1 MEGEAMSGYILNNLR
16 LKLLAIFFSIALWF
30 FVGGQRDAQVGFLME
45 VDLAGAP
52 QDMVM
57 VGERPGQVEVRL
69 SGPQGFINNLSPSQV
84 QIMLD
89 VGSAKEGKN
98 TYRIES
104 HDIIVPRGIEVVNV
118 SPNSFDVRFERLIAV
133 MLPVRVNFAGTPA
146 MGYQAI
152 NLKAEPSDVKV
163 FGNKTAVANIKRIYT
178 RLVDIEGFD
187 STRNLQV
194 PLAFP
199 EGVRA
204 GSLKNV
210 YVTVTIEKKERPRP
224 GL

>member
-1 MEGEAMSGYILNNLR
+1 MEGEAVKGYITNNLR
-16 LKLLAIFFSIALWF
+16 LKLLALFFSIALWF
-30 FVGGQRDAQVGFLME
+30 FVGGQRDAQVGFLMA

-57 VGERPGQVEVRL
+57 VGEPPGQVEVRL

-84 QIMLD
+84 QIILD
-89 VGSAKEGKN
+89 VGSAREGNN
-98 TYRIES
+98 TYRIEK

-118 SPNSFDVRFERLIAV
+118 SPNFFDVRFERLMTV
-133 MLPVRVNFAGTPA
+133 MLPVRVNFAGTPS

-152 NLKAEPSDVKV
+152 NLKAEPSEVEV

-178 RLVDIEGFD
+178 KLVDIEGFD
-187 STRNLQV
+187 STKNLQV

-199 EGVRA
+199 EGVRP

-210 YVTVTIEKKERPRP
+210 YVTVTIEKKERPQP

>member
-1 MEGEAMSGYILNNLR
+1 MEGDGQVVQGYILNNLR
-16 LKLLAIFFSIALWF
+16 LKLLALFFSIALWF

-57 VGERPGQVEVRL
+57 VGEAPGQVEVRL

-84 QIMLD
+84 QLMLD
-89 VGSAKEGKN
+89 VSSAKEGKN
-98 TYRIES
+98 TYRIDS
-104 HDIIVPRGIEVVNV
+104 HDIVVPRGIEVENV
-118 SPNSFDVRFERLIAV
+118 SPSSFDIRFERLMTV
-133 MLPVRVNFAGTPA
+133 MMPVRVNFAGTPA
-146 MGYQAI
+146 MGFQAI
-152 NLKAEPSDVKV
+152 NLKAEPSEVKV
-163 FGNKTAVANIKRIYT
+163 YGNKTTVANTRRIFT

-187 STRNLQV
+187 STRSLEV

-204 GSLKNV
+204 GSMKSV
-210 YVTVTIEKKERPRP
+210 YVTVTIGKKDRP
-224 GL
+224 

>member
-1 MEGEAMSGYILNNLR
+1 MRGYILNNLR
-16 LKLLAIFFSIALWF
+16 LKILALLFSIALWF

-45 VDLAGAP
+45 VGLAGAP

-57 VGERPGQVEVRL
+57 VGESPGQVEVRL

-84 QIMLD
+84 KILLD
-89 VGSAKEGKN
+89 VSSAREGKN

-104 HDIIVPRGIEVVNV
+104 HEIVVPRGIEVVNV
-118 SPNSFDVRFERLIAV
+118 SPSSFDISFERLMTV

-146 MGYQAI
+146 MGFQAI
-152 NLKAEPSDVKV
+152 NLKAEPSEVEV
-163 FGNKTAVANIKRIYT
+163 YGNKKTVANIKRIYT

-199 EGVRA
+199 EGVRP
-204 GSLKNV
+204 GTLRNV
-210 YVTVTIEKKERPRP
+210 YVTVVIGKKEKP
-224 GL
+224 